1 MDHNVAAATKH
12 ALVILENGSVPFCYY
27 ENPYFHS
34 SAESQWM
41 PVRLLE
47 GIVRRARKEQ
57 ISVTFLLGKTRPPAK
72 HERLID
78 SIDHA
83 KIVSLS
89 LEKLYPDGVLVLDA
103 DEGSLFEELS
113 NSLDRNV
120 ILRLGKQSLK
130 RCSALFESLTG
141 KFKRLSIHLV
151 GVEYFTQ
158 ADFAVYAD
166 ELSKIAKL
174 LSRLY
179 RDGQAVEVN
188 VLTDRIMLNSMRNCD
203 AGVKHFTV
211 APNGK
216 CYICPAFYYDDE
228 SSFIGAFDGKNGFT
242 VTRVAGAD
250 FPSAPLCTRCDAF
263 HCKRC
268 VFLNKKMTLEL
279 NVPSEQQCTVAHIER
294 EASRN
299 LLNDLGPVEPFRRLP
314 RIAELTYSDPLELI
328 DSPPR
333 DVQAR
338 AVDPTTDP
346 ML

>member
-1 MDHNVAAATKH
+1 
-12 ALVILENGSVPFCYY
+12 
-27 ENPYFHS
+27 
-34 SAESQWM
+34 M
-41 PVRLLE
+41 PVGLLE
-47 GIVRRARKEQ
+47 AIVRHAEKKQ
-57 ISVTFLLGKTRPPAK
+57 IAATFLLGKTRPPPK
-72 HERLID
+72 YERLID
-78 SIDHA
+78 SVDHA
-83 KIVSLS
+83 KIVPLA
-89 LEKLYPDGVLVLDA
+89 LQKLYPDAVLVLDA
-103 DEGSLFEELS
+103 DEGSLFS
-113 NSLDRNV
+113 AMNNSLDRNL
-120 ILRLGKQSLK
+120 ILRVGKLNLRRCSDLFQSLV
-130 RCSALFESLTG
+130 G

-151 GVEYFTQ
+151 GVEYFTP

-179 RDGQAVEVN
+179 RDEQAIEVN
-188 VLTDRIMLNSMRNCD
+188 VLTDRIMLTSMRNCD

-242 VTRVAGAD
+242 VTRVAGVD
-250 FPSAPLCTRCDAF
+250 LKSAPLCTRCDAF

-268 VFLNKKMTLEL
+268 VYLNRKTTLEL

-299 LLNDLGPVEPFRRLP
+299 LLNDLGSIEPFRRLP

-333 DVQAR
+333 GGPAQTALD
-338 AVDPTTDP
+338 DP